1 MRGWEGKGKGKGV
14 EGGMEG
20 GWRRHCLNYPTTRVQ
35 KPQVSNSLVLVG
47 DLHEGVKS
55 EVSLGVFRPMRHASE
70 IHELKVIERSEAGR
84 VGNGEKMRLDIR
96 ALGIMA
102 GRMEDGKV
110 GLRYRRWELAGRKN
124 RRGRLL

>member
-1 MRGWEGKGKGKGV
+1 M
-14 EGGMEG
+14 
-20 GWRRHCLNYPTTRVQ
+20 HSFVQ

-84 VGNGEKMRLDIR
+84 VENGEKMRLDIR
-96 ALGIMA
+96 ASGIMV
-102 GRMEDGKV
+102 GRMEME
-110 GLRYRRWELAGRKN
+110 RWV
-124 RRGRLL
+124 